1 MTTTPNP
8 MDELREVVHDEYIEK
23 WLDTPNPAFLL
34 QTPRSVIAAG
44 GMDKIRE
51 MVFRLNSGEP
61 S

>member
-1 MTTTPNP
+1 